1 MTFFKMSIYARSGR
15 LGLPHESL
23 PCISARFWSVPYSRC
38 RHHPA
43 AQLNNLFGHA
53 PHDPKDP
60 IHSVTPLR
68 G

>member
-23 PCISARFWSVPYSRC
+23 PCISARFWSVPSGTLEEVPALEVHESAYGVK
-38 RHHPA
+38 HP
-43 AQLNNLFGHA
+43 FT
-53 PHDPKDP
+53 D
-60 IHSVTPLR
+60 R